1 MSVDD
6 KKILPTRKSIS
17 GPSSPIETSVKELKF
32 HMDDD
37 MYEDVVIPLREWY
50 LDGNVYKGKQLSP
63 RQMCSKLN
71 IKRDMF
77 EAVLAEVKAMALLD
91 VSDQGRAR
99 FFQELISTI
108 NLDLVTLNTKLE
120 KVLYPLL
127 AAVESIDEDEYKEFF
142 SSENGAMLM
151 ASVSKLLSQ
160 KESLISRKMD
170 IAKLVFG
177 TASGN
182 NPIYERL
189 NDISGVT
196 EIMTK
201 QDVIEHLDNAR
212 QLLGT
217 PSKTGQLNISYDE
230 YIKLREAGGEIDE
243 TE

>member
-1 MSVDD
+1 MSGDD
-6 KKILPTRKSIS
+6 RKIIASKKSIS
-17 GPSSPIETSVKELKF
+17 GCSMPVESDVKELKF

-37 MYEDVVIPLREWY
+37 MYEEVLIPLREWY
-50 LDGNVYKGKQLSP
+50 LDGQVYQGKQLSP
-63 RQMCSKLN
+63 RQMCSRLK
-71 IKRDMF
+71 IRRDVF
-77 EAVLAEVKAMALLD
+77 EAVLTEVKSMALLD
-91 VSDQGRAR
+91 VSDQGRAK

-108 NLDLVTLNTKLE
+108 NLDLAALNTKLE
-120 KVLYPLL
+120 KVLYPLMT
-127 AAVESIDEDEYKEFF
+127 AVQSIDEDEYKEFF

-230 YIKLREAGGEIDE
+230 YVKLREAGGEIDE